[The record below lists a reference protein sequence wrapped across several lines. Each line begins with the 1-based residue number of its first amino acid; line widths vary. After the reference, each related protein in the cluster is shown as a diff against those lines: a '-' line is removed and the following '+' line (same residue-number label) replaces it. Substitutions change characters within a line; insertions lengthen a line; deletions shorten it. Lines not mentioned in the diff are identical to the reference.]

1 MSADGDDEEGEEVD
15 DEDGAEEVASSRSGG
30 AANARTLFGLNR
42 PAAVGAARVA
52 GNAVSEGDDADS
64 ASMQSWL
71 WSWLWPWCWPWSWP
85 WHWSSNAKAR
95 GSVLT

>member
-1 MSADGDDEEGEEVD
+1 MSADGDDEEGEEVE
-15 DEDGAEEVASSRSGG
+15 DEDGEEEAASSRSGG

-42 PAAVGAARVA
+42 PAAVGAASVG

-71 WSWLWPWCWPWSWP
+71 SSWCRPWPWLWLWL
-85 WHWSSNAKAR
+85 SSC
-95 GSVLT
+95 L